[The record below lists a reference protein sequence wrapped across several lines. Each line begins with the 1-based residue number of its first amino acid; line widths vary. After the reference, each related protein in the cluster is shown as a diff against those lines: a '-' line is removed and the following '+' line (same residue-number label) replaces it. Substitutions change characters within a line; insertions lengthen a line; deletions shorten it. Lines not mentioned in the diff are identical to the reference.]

1 MEDRE
6 EEVIVCEYFDGS
18 PCCAL
23 GPNKGPCWTCI
34 GQGRILHAKQ
44 ETLDL
49 EKKELDVVVLAIL
62 RASRFPP

>member
-23 GPNKGPCWTCI
+23 GPNKGPCWTRV
-34 GQGRILHAKQ
+34 GQGRILLARQ

-49 EKKELDVVVLAIL
+49 EKK
-62 RASRFPP
+62 